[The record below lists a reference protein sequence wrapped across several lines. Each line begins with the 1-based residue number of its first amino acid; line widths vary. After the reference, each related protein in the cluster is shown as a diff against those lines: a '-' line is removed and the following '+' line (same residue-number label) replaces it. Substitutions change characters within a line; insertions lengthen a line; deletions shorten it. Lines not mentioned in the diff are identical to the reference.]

1 MEMYELLLERVV
13 LLTNEY
19 LKIKQELKELK
30 ELKDLTENQKHNDSN
45 GRIIHMK
52 IKKKSKLPILG

>member
-30 ELKDLTENQKHNDSN
+30 ELKNYCNYSAIAE
-45 GRIIHMK
+45 
-52 IKKKSKLPILG
+52 